1 MTDIEEKKMP
11 DLDLDESR
19 ASEQPEHLRSQI
31 LLVPTRELLAI
42 AAVLWSAAGSMV
54 VMVGLHATTNPWA
67 WWEALGFVLTFAA
80 FFALFLSI
88 ARKHVRRIMAMTD
101 KLSFIL
107 KFFDIKS
114 WFIMIGMITLGAAV
128 RLSTFVPNQ
137 IIAFFYCGLGAALV
151 FSGLYIL
158 INYLQIWS
166 SRRFQQ

>member
-1 MTDIEEKKMP
+1 MP
-11 DLDLDESR
+11 DPSLVQKR
-19 ASEQPEHLRSQI
+19 ASEQPEHLRNQI

-54 VMVGLHATTNPWA
+54 VMVGLHATMIPWV
-67 WWEALGFVLTFAA
+67 WWEALGFILTFAA

-88 ARKHVRRIMAMTD
+88 ARKHVRRIMGISD
-101 KLSFIL
+101 RLSFIL

-158 INYLQIWS
+158 INYLQVWS
-166 SRRFQQ
+166 SRHFQE